1 MVICYNSMIF
11 KSELIKVVDFLSEK
25 GLRLITKLNVHI
37 HRILIDSDIKPWH
50 VRASYLH
57 EV

>member
-37 HRILIDSDIKPWH
+37 HRILIDSDIKP
-50 VRASYLH
+50 
-57 EV
+57 